1 MNFVILLIVAC
12 AFSAVAAKA
21 IKAVPWLWYGIALAL
36 DATYAYGIA
45 YSLPPAVLQ
54 VLSVVVQRGTFA
66 AALFVV
72 VMYVGVFSERSWV
85 RRTIG
90 PVRAEL
96 SIIACILAF
105 AHALNYLS
113 SYLGVL
119 CTNIGVIGGNQLAS
133 LAIAVVLFALLLVL
147 GVTSAK
153 ALKRRVKASIWKNV
167 QRSSYAFF
175 ALIYVHELLI
185 LYPSAIKGAG
195 DALSTCIASGIVFA
209 SYYVLRLARFFA
221 DKKER
226 ACGVVFGSS
235 MKGGGGA
242 QDGTI

>member
-36 DATYAYGIA
+36 DAAYAYGIA
-45 YSLPPAVLQ
+45 YSLPPAILQ
-54 VLSVVVQRGTFA
+54 VLSIVVQRGTFA

-113 SYLGVL
+113 S
-119 CTNIGVIGGNQLAS
+119 
-133 LAIAVVLFALLLVL
+133 
-147 GVTSAK
+147 
-153 ALKRRVKASIWKNV
+153 
-167 QRSSYAFF
+167 
-175 ALIYVHELLI
+175 
-185 LYPSAIKGAG
+185 
-195 DALSTCIASGIVFA
+195 IASGIVFA
-209 SYYVLRLARFFA
+209 SYYVLRLARYFA

-226 ACGVVFGSS
+226 ASGTAFGSS

-242 QDGTI
+242 QDGTA